1 MRRLA
6 SVGAPPYAAR
16 IGLPV
21 RPEPLLVERP
31 ACPPRLRR
39 CHVAALRCR
48 RSLAE
53 LRTLHARCP
62 WSYAATR
69 DCAPVT
75 LERCDAVEGMWL

>member
-1 MRRLA
+1 M
-6 SVGAPPYAAR
+6 SAPVIR
-16 IGLPV
+16 FGLPV
-21 RPEPLLVERP
+21 WPEPIPVDHP

-62 WSYAATR
+62 WPRVATH

-75 LERCDAVEGMWL
+75 LERCDAVEGIYL